1 MTTEFE
7 TGSARYR
14 DKHGCCFL
22 LSFFVDSISY
32 YWVGVSPWFAYNET
46 WTAKGDFFLGK
57 IKRALQCVFKFDYS
71 ILLFSSRRREKGTP
85 YPAARKQKKQT
96 NKQRTPD
103 CGLLGVRVRGCDVE
117 CNRLRRT
124 HIPSS
129 KTSCDWDTREIFY
142 VSFQEYFDKLCARGR
157 HLISEAKINQAVLM
171 LDTRFALSCYYNGP
185 QYISIPIFFRSRWI
199 LGLGDALSL
208 MAGWWL
214 WVKINRRHILR

>member
-1 MTTEFE
+1 MNGE
-7 TGSARYR
+7 RR
-14 DKHGCCFL
+14 FL
-22 LSFFVDSISY
+22 LGGDKKSTPMRVQVRLFYPVVFFAAA
-32 YWVGVSPWFAYNET
+32 GERN
-46 WTAKGDFFLGK
+46 
-57 IKRALQCVFKFDYS
+57 AL
-71 ILLFSSRRREKGTP
+71 SRCEKT
-85 YPAARKQKKQT
+85 KKQT

-124 HIPSS
+124 HILSS

-157 HLISEAKINQAVLM
+157 HLISEAKINQALLM

-214 WVKINRRHILR
+214 WVKINRRHTLR